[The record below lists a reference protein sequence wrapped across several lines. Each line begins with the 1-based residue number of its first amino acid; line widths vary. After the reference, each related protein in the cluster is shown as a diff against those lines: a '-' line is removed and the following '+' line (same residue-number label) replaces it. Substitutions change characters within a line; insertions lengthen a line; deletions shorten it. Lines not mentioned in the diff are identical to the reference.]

1 MADPTYSGQKTYHKQ
16 GGDID
21 VIASGGK
28 QSVESGG
35 EIEVES
41 GGTFDLQSGA
51 SMFWASTSIDGREAE
66 LAFLSDRVVTQH
78 GSADFSSG
86 ATALSPAYGY
96 HMLSAATGA
105 SLGSLVMP
113 AASYGAKLVISG
125 SFLIGDGNVSAI
137 GVSTTG
143 LILNARGS
151 DLSSFEM
158 SAGKIITLACTVD
171 GTWNVVGLNNFT
183 QHPSS

>member
-1 MADPTYSGQKTYHKQ
+1 MADATYNGQKTYHKQ

-86 ATALSPAYGY
+86 ATVLSPAHGY

-105 SLGSLVMP
+105 SLGSFVMP
-113 AASYGAKLVISG
+113 AASFGARLIISG
-125 SFLIGDGNVSAI
+125 SFLVTDGNVSAI

-143 LILNARGS
+143 LILNERGS
-151 DLSSFEM
+151 DLSSFEL
-158 SAGKIITLACTVD
+158 SAGNFIQMTCTAD

-183 QHPSS
+183 AHPSS